1 MFAQVLLHA
10 LGLLSTVTLEWVV
23 LPQAGEKE
31 GPPSFCGLSLDVLFA
46 APPCLD
52 TSLPF
57 IRQHGKASDNPAV
70 GKSTHFDGSLGHGT
84 AFSAQ
89 RSLTMFAQVL
99 LHALGLL
106 SPVTLE
112 WVVLPQAGEKEGP
125 PSFCGL
131 SLDVLFAAPP
141 CLDTSLPFIRQ
152 HGKASDNPAV
162 ATPGTDPDVDAVVNE
177 LEEYKVVVRN
187 SLGSHTLLMGATI
200 KAVDPRYEPGSPKGY
215 VVFRTQRMFPTDRRW
230 FNFRRHKLL
239 E

>member
-1 MFAQVLLHA
+1 MFAQVLLYA
-10 LGLLSTVTLEWVV
+10 LGLLSPVTLEWVV

-31 GPPSFCGLSLDVLFA
+31 GPLSFCGLSLDVLFA

-57 IRQHGKASDNPAV
+57 IRQHG
-70 GKSTHFDGSLGHGT
+70 T
-84 AFSAQ
+84 
-89 RSLTMFAQVL
+89 
-99 LHALGLL
+99 
-106 SPVTLE
+106 
-112 WVVLPQAGEKEGP
+112 
-125 PSFCGL
+125 
-131 SLDVLFAAPP
+131 
-141 CLDTSLPFIRQ
+141 
-152 HGKASDNPAV
+152 ASDNPAV

-239 E
+239 EWWSYSVPIGVPRVICGFRDDDGIVQSVREFQVHQMPEEARVDESSSSRTGIQRATSRSHQVCSR